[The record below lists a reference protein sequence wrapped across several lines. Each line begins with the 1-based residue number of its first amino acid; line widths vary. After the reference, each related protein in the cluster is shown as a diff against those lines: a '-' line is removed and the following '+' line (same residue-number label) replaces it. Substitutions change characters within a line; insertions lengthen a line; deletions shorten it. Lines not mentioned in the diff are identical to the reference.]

1 MAVERRRGCGFR
13 KIGGLYIVSGGRG
26 YACDRLPYPLEV
38 CPTCG
43 HGIKQT
49 RGFTWID
56 VEALVGGLH
65 PNCADDFA
73 CPLCMRPDSIGR
85 AGLLW
90 IGEKFYK
97 TPAEFLREAADM
109 GISRRISA
117 IPRGFNILR
126 TWILL
131 AHPKVVECPLNC
143 GKCGQIM
150 SLHRERMIAERTTTT
165 AAIVEHCEPFLRCP
179 RCGNETPL
187 YRPGIFRVFLPERIE
202 KIVPESWKIDPT
214 HFEELQDLADK
225 GITPVFVPDDDP
237 DHRGTVYDLDLEDE
251 ANGKND

>member
-26 YACDRLPYPLEV
+26 YACDRLPYPLEI

-49 RGFTWID
+49 RGYTWID

-73 CPLCMRPDSIGR
+73 CPLCMKPDAIGR

-97 TPAEFLREAADM
+97 TPDDFIREAAEM

-117 IPRGFNILR
+117 IPRGFNVGR

-131 AHPKVVECPLNC
+131 AHPKAIACPLNC
-143 GKCGQIM
+143 SKCGEVMTIRRDEKVIAAKTPTTGAVVQFGATY
-150 SLHRERMIAERTTTT
+150 LH
-165 AAIVEHCEPFLRCP
+165 CG

-187 YRPGIFRVFLPERIE
+187 YRPGIFRVFLPEKIE
-202 KIVPESWKIDPT
+202 KIVPESWRDNPLRAAELREL
-214 HFEELQDLADK
+214 EEK

-237 DHRGTVYDLDLEDE
+237 DHRGTVYDDDE
-251 ANGKND
+251 AAE